1 MIATFTI
8 NSVEY
13 SISSEFIT
21 YAREG
26 EAGSTILAFDR
37 TQTNQVRAL
46 EAMPNDAEVL
56 VDDTTYADFKT
67 AMSDGGFYEFGHA
80 SYTDIFVNCYHVKRV
95 EESGSGA
102 VLTMYRSDVILVSD
116 SYEDTLNAIR
126 TATTP
131 SGGGGG
137 VSDGNKGDITVS
149 GSGSVWK
156 LNASAMRKIMA
167 INAS

>member
-13 SISSEFIT
+13 AISSEFIT

-26 EAGSTILAFDR
+26 EGGSTILAFDR

-46 EAMPNDAEVL
+46 EAMPNDPEVL

-67 AMSDGGFYEFGHA
+67 AMSDGGFHEFGH
-80 SYTDIFVNCYHVKRV
+80 STYTDIFVNCYHVKRV
-95 EESGSGA
+95 EDSGSSA
-102 VLTMYRSDVILVSD
+102 ILTMYRSDVINVTE
-116 SYEDTLNAIR
+116 SYNDTLTAIA

-131 SGGGGG
+131 SGGGG

-149 GSGSVWK
+149 SSGATWL

>member
-1 MIATFTI
+1 
-8 NSVEY
+8 
-13 SISSEFIT
+13 
-21 YAREG
+21 
-26 EAGSTILAFDR
+26 
-37 TQTNQVRAL
+37 
-46 EAMPNDAEVL
+46 MPNDAEVL

-80 SYTDIFVNCYHVKRV
+80 SYTDIFVNCHHVKRV
-95 EESGSGA
+95 EESASGA

-116 SYEDTLNAIR
+116 SYEDTLSAIR

-131 SGGGGG
+131 SGGGG

-149 GSGSVWK
+149 SSGSVWK

>member
-8 NSVEY
+8 DSVEY

-46 EAMPNDAEVL
+46 EAVPNNAEVL

-80 SYTDIFVNCYHVKRV
+80 SYTDIFVNCHHVKRV
-95 EESGSGA
+95 EESASGT
-102 VLTMYRSDVILVSD
+102 VLTMYRSDVIVVSD

-131 SGGGGG
+131 SGGGGI
-137 VSDGNKGDITVS
+137 SDGDKGDITVS
-149 GSGSVWK
+149 GSGTTWE
-156 LNASAMRKIMA
+156 LNADAMRKIMA
-167 INAS
+167 IKAA

>member
-1 MIATFTI
+1 
-8 NSVEY
+8 
-13 SISSEFIT
+13 
-21 YAREG
+21 
-26 EAGSTILAFDR
+26 
-37 TQTNQVRAL
+37 
-46 EAMPNDAEVL
+46 
-56 VDDTTYADFKT
+56 
-67 AMSDGGFYEFGHA
+67 
-80 SYTDIFVNCYHVKRV
+80 
-95 EESGSGA
+95 
-102 VLTMYRSDVILVSD
+102 MYRSDVIVVSD

>member
-13 SISSEFIT
+13 AISSEFIT

-80 SYTDIFVNCYHVKRV
+80 SYTDIFVNCHHVKRV

-131 SGGGGG
+131 SGGGG

-149 GSGSVWK
+149 GTGSVWK
-156 LNASAMRKIMA
+156 LNKNAMRIIMA
-167 INAS
+167 INES